1 MALRP
6 LLVFV
11 IMSGQLYPLSSDS
24 KSDSEPDES
33 ESLKISWKK
42 GGRGG
47 YEIVPLSASSHQG
60 GGGEHRK
67 NILHHQGGLEKIF
80 QEKIMIRIAPPT
92 HKL

>member
-1 MALRP
+1 MALQP

-24 KSDSEPDES
+24 KSDSEPNES

-42 GGRGG
+42 GGRGLWNCTF
-47 YEIVPLSASSHQG
+47 VSKLSSG
-60 GGGEHRK
+60 GGVQK
-67 NILHHQGGLEKIF
+67 KFLTSSGGLEKIF
-80 QEKIMIRIAPPT
+80 QEKIMIPIAPPT

>member
-60 GGGEHRK
+60 GGSTEKISYIIRGARK
-67 NILHHQGGLEKIF
+67 NISGKNYDPHSS
-80 QEKIMIRIAPPT
+80 PNP
-92 HKL
+92 